1 MKNDLKKWNT
11 GVKKEQATTQEQ
23 ARTALKPI
31 SGNSSKKSVK
41 LKPLANRQTRIRLLC
56 ASLEDAQTASTTNE
70 AKGRGGKHW
79 VIPHRNEEL
88 WLRGSYKEL
97 ERSVE
102 HLRELHHGLYRAFHK
117 VFVHDPYNKIKPDY
131 SADLL
136 ADAIDGF
143 KIVDKLMPRDV
154 FVPADISEN
163 AGYLKS
169 EAKQYNKVIK
179 KKRIT

>member
-1 MKNDLKKWNT
+1 MKKNSEKSSIGQNKELTIRQESASNISKKA
-11 GVKKEQATTQEQ
+11 VVVSS
-23 ARTALKPI
+23 KPI
-31 SGNSSKKSVK
+31 VK
-41 LKPLANRQTRIRLLC
+41 RLKPLANRQTRIRLLA
-56 ASLEDAQTASTTNE
+56 ASYQDAATASVTNE
-70 AKGRGGKHW
+70 AKGRGGKRW
-79 VIPHRNEEL
+79 LIPHRNEDL

-143 KIVDKLMPRDV
+143 KIVDKLMPRDIY
-154 FVPADISEN
+154 VPMDISEN

-169 EAKQYNKVIK
+169 EAKQYQKARK
-179 KKRIT
+179 K